1 MDPQNPYQSP
11 QSELT
16 AHSGGDQELAE
27 RGTRLVAAIID
38 GVIMMV
44 LMLPLMAIGGYFTA
58 IMQAAQAGQQAYG
71 LQIMWGLGGLLLFF
85 AVQYLPLS
93 QSGQTWGKRVMKIK
107 IVDQDGNKPDLATL
121 MGKRYLFQQGIGLI
135 PCLGAIIILVDVLM
149 IFREDRRCL
158 HDQIAGTRV
167 VIAR

>member
-11 QSELT
+11 QAPLT
-16 AHSGGDQELAE
+16 APAEGDQEPAD
-27 RGTRLVAAIID
+27 RMIRLVAAIID

-44 LMLPLMAIGGYFTA
+44 ILFPLMFIGGYFNA
-58 IMQAAQAGQQAYG
+58 VMEAAQTGQQPYAQ
-71 LQIMWGLGGLLLFF
+71 QIAWGIGGLLLFF

-93 QSGQTWGKRVMKIK
+93 QNGQTWGKKIMKIK
-107 IVDQDGNKPDLATL
+107 IVDMDGNKPDLVTL
-121 MGKRYLFQQGIGLI
+121 LGKRYLFQNGIGLI
-135 PCLGAIIILVDVLM
+135 PCLGALISLVDILM

-167 VIAR
+167 VVAR

>member
-16 AHSGGDQELAE
+16 APSGGDDELAD
-27 RGTRLVAAIID
+27 RGIRLVAAIID

-44 LMLPLMAIGGYFTA
+44 VMLPLMFLGGYFTA
-58 IMQAAQAGQQAYG
+58 IMEAAQAGQQAYG
-71 LQIMWGLGGLLLFF
+71 LQIAWGIGGLLLFF

-107 IVDQDGNKPDLATL
+107 IVAQDGNKPDLATL

-135 PCLGAIIILVDVLM
+135 PCLGAIIVLVDVLM

>member
-11 QSELT
+11 QSSLAT
-16 AHSGGDQELAE
+16 PDTGNQELAD
-27 RGTRLVAAIID
+27 RGVRLVAAIID
-38 GVIMMV
+38 GVIMLV
-44 LMLPLMAIGGYFTA
+44 LMLPLMFIGGYFNAVMEASQT
-58 IMQAAQAGQQAYG
+58 GQQPYG
-71 LQIMWGLGGLLLFF
+71 LQILWGIGGLLLFF

-93 QSGQTWGKRVMKIK
+93 QTGQTWGKKVMKIK
-107 IVDQDGNKPDLATL
+107 IVDLDGQKPSIGTL
-121 MGKRYLFQQGIGLI
+121 LGKRYLFSQGVGII
-135 PCLGAIIILVDVLM
+135 PCLGAVIALVDVLM